1 MSKSYLYLYPGH
13 IATIDNLRSPD
24 VSQSR
29 ALAHRERERSLVT
42 RQMSDKE
49 MVTMAADTRS
59 LDTNFMS
66 VTCATNL

>member
-1 MSKSYLYLYPGH
+1 MRIKNHLVS
-13 IATIDNLRSPD
+13 ICNDDIRSLE

-29 ALAHRERERSLVT
+29 TLKRERSLVT
-42 RQMSDKE
+42 RQLSDKE

-59 LDTNFMS
+59 LDTNFLP

>member
-1 MSKSYLYLYPGH
+1 MLYLSLSDV
-13 IATIDNLRSPD
+13 ILQTIDDLRSPD

-42 RQMSDKE
+42 RQLSDKE